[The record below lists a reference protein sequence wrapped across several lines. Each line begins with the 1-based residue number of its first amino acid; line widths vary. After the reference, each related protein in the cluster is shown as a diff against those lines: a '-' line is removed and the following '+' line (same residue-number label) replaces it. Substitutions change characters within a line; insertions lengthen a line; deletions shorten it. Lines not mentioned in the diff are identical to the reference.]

1 MSQDILSI
9 YQDMG
14 LTPKMKTAT
23 EYAGPC
29 PGCGGR
35 DRFCMFV
42 GQGKEGS
49 GRYMCRGCG
58 LHGDAIQFLRE
69 FRGLGYR
76 DACRALGM
84 TPAPVPE
91 HGHRTHVPSAQ
102 AAPTW
107 SPKFSESPNPKWREK
122 AGKLVRWAARQLQDD
137 ARALAWL
144 AEERGLTPETAARF
158 HVGWN
163 PKDLFRDRE
172 AWGLAQELKP
182 DGKRRMLWIPH
193 GLVLPVLDASGQV
206 ARIKFRLAKPRKDQ
220 PKYIFLASE
229 PKNTAPL
236 VAVGQA
242 RPWVV
247 VESELD
253 GMLLAQEA
261 GELVNVLAL
270 GSASLRPD
278 AEAHA
283 ALTAAPFILVALD
296 FDDAGN
302 KSAWQWWPE
311 HFPAEKVRVWPV
323 PEGKDPTDS
332 WKAGWDLSA
341 WIEGGLPPALLPRR
355 APQIHHAVN
364 TPPDDPDP
372 ARQVD
377 TQGGH
382 APADAPAYGAADGPA
397 IGSGDAL
404 DRERDPAAGTAMAA
418 GPGHGAAD
426 GVGGHTRLSM
436 PRKSKP
442 TPEMVRAYKLGRA
455 WIHGHTAEL
464 LARGWTRAGLFR
476 AGRYRFP
483 CGSWGLAWCG
493 CWGNSDLGGVAIA
506 PDGTVVFELHEPGRV
521 VRQTVR
527 PR

>member
-1 MSQDILSI
+1 
-9 YQDMG
+9 
-14 LTPKMKTAT
+14 
-23 EYAGPC
+23 
-29 PGCGGR
+29 
-35 DRFCMFV
+35 
-42 GQGKEGS
+42 
-49 GRYMCRGCG
+49 
-58 LHGDAIQFLRE
+58 
-69 FRGLGYR
+69 
-76 DACRALGM
+76 
-84 TPAPVPE
+84 VPE
-91 HGHRTHVPSAQ
+91 WTAKVSELPN
-102 AAPTW
+102 PTW
-107 SPKFSESPNPKWREK
+107 RTK

-163 PKDLFRDRE
+163 PKNIFRDRE
-172 AWGLAQELKP
+172 SWGLAQEFKP

-220 PKYIFLASE
+220 PKYVYLMAK

-236 VAVGQA
+236 AAVGQA
-242 RPWVV
+242 RRPWAV

-253 GMLLAQEA
+253 AMLLAQEA

-302 KSAWQWWPE
+302 KSAWQWWAE
-311 HFPAEKVRVWPV
+311 HYPPEKVRVWPV
-323 PEGKDPTDS
+323 PSGKDPCDA
-332 WKAGWDLSA
+332 WRLGWDLSA

-355 APQIHHAVN
+355 APQLHHDVN
-364 TPPDDPDP
+364 APPDDPNP

-377 TQGGH
+377 MQGGH
-382 APADAPAYGAADGPA
+382 ALADAPAECPAIGSGDATGQGHAPAECPA

-404 DRERDPAAGTAMAA
+404 DQGRDPATGSVMAA
-418 GPGHGAAD
+418 GPGHGAVD
-426 GVGGHTRLSM
+426 GDGGHARLAR

-455 WIHGHTAEL
+455 WIHEHTAEL
-464 LARGWTRAGLFR
+464 LARGWTRAGLYR
-476 AGRYRFP
+476 AGRYRYP

-493 CWGNSDLGGVAIA
+493 CWGNSDLAGAAIA